1 MKLVKKL
8 AALFAAT
15 TALAFSSCNNLGLD
29 ENSFQ
34 NKVQSYFLDMTSSAA
49 VALYEI
55 APNDTVKNRAG
66 VDCVPASGEH
76 VVSFYL
82 RNPQKYR
89 FGEGNMTL
97 SLAGMVEYPS
107 SLVTIAQD
115 PNDSAKINIT
125 YSNDFLLENPLGTD
139 ISPRVELFH
148 PVSHKSFGVFDK
160 MKISSDSP
168 PPSVQLACFQ
178 RKSNGGA
185 TEDDNYVVCFFLPK
199 IKSFANSYDSSGN
212 TDVHIFYINGT
223 KKYLNINDNK
233 IYNTATVTD
242 GVWSFDDEDTSI
254 SGSAPNGLG
263 PLNPTDPEPFV
274 FDGNAED
281 YQAAYVAKYMT
292 LPETIGYYG
301 DSEVTYNFTLEDDAG
316 LAAGMTTSNKA
327 TRLTPPILLNAED
340 GAEIES
346 GTDATHCRSYAAD
359 EESMY
364 FTLRIVH
371 NGKDAEDRPCGSVK
385 INYTIT
391 EITGADVF
399 GGNDTLI
406 GTANGSATL
415 KLPKGKYDIQATASK
430 DYYITS
436 LKKEAEYV
444 QVTKPAVYYVSQT
457 GDNGNPGSKALPYKT
472 VQWAV
477 EAFKQGIHDNE
488 YPLDGICTIYVMS
501 DLCPEAE
508 TDFTADGSDTE
519 NKSLIA
525 IGGSGWA
532 ATVNIIGY
540 GGTRTIDA
548 KGIDFD
554 DSISAPVHRVMRV
567 DGGHLVLENINL
579 AGGYATK
586 ENLSKGMG
594 TGLLALNNGTTVKYT
609 GGSVYNNDTYTAR
622 GAGIYISNA
631 KVEMQDV
638 TIRDNGKRLENQG
651 GNGLCA
657 EDAADVTMTNCN
669 VIDNGVSEIMS
680 GAFSHYG
687 GGIYFNGVGAKLYIK
702 GGSIK
707 GNKLRVSGSAGVP
720 SPTNASYGGGIWMY
734 YGDLILEGVTIT
746 GNESYNGGAG
756 IYQNVYDA
764 SSGTLKIKGGA
775 GGVKTTIYDNYK
787 AGTTTQ
793 SNLYITLTSTTPV
806 GLKTITI
813 DGNIGQS
820 KIGVN
825 VPFTDT
831 FKPAA
836 GAPMVFTNGYNYL
849 TTNKKKPGEVFFAE
863 NSYGIAFGSG
873 PYEKEAAFAVSS
885 ASSYNATDYTF
896 TPTLRNDCD
905 ASVYPGATKT
915 FVINDLIGKR
925 KVAGSS
931 PVSYDSMYLDRSNL
945 TLYKMNESTPVYDPT
960 GKTVSISAALYSG
973 GTKVRDATRDASD
986 ARKFTLVAKTAG
998 NAKDLPPNNYTLKI
1012 IVEFL
1017 GATHEANIPIAIDYS
1032 AETVADYISG
1042 LSASPTNPVIVKG
1055 TVGYEYS
1062 GDYTETVA
1070 DASDGGLAKV
1080 AKAIRSKT
1088 GTGVTI
1094 DLDATGTSYVPADG
1108 TTSDPHYNPLSG
1120 YVYSYFKNCTAL
1132 HSFKMPDWMLGVLPG
1147 LFSNCSGLASV
1158 EIPGSIVS
1166 IGEDAFYYCDA
1177 LSSITFGGT
1186 SAEWKDISFGQNWRC
1201 GVTSTNKVHCAGDN
1215 TDVYFG
1221 FFEVTYI
1228 RGGSAAEDS
1237 SCTSL
1242 VSGSGTSADPYVV
1255 ESDMT
1260 KIFYDVDTDDGM
1272 FVDGNP
1278 ATGVTATVNEY
1289 GTHRLVFDRSAMGDL
1304 PDSGYWS
1311 KTIQHSGSHNVYFKV
1326 MPKVVV
1332 VVPDGFVDFK
1342 IPAEGKSFRMGYDDY
1357 DNMKTHTVT
1366 LKRNFWMCDHEV
1378 TQAEYQTVMGTNPSL
1393 FNGSDGFAPADG
1405 ETQSERPVENV
1416 SWYAAITYC
1425 NKRSIAEDLDPCY
1438 TVSGVDFRGTVTVPT
1453 IKTDAWDSATCDFT
1467 KNGYR
1472 LPTEAEWEFA
1482 ARGINFPGAQEDTS
1496 VQAWAGT
1503 YTESELVNYAWY
1515 GDSPGGSKTHAVKK
1529 DKTAGID
1536 SRNAAGIYDM
1546 TGNVHEWCWD
1556 FRANDYYADGQVDPT
1571 GPVTSSDNEKRIV
1584 RGGAFSNNALGS
1596 EVYYRFGSEPTLG
1609 TYQGFRVVRTAPN
1622 P

>member
-15 TALAFSSCNNLGLD
+15 TALAFSSCSNLGLD
-29 ENSFQ
+29 EKSFQ
-34 NKVQSYFLDMTSSAA
+34 NKVNSYFLEMTSTAA
-49 VALYEI
+49 VSLFEI
-55 APNDTVKNRAG
+55 SPDDTVKNKAG
-66 VDCVPASGEH
+66 VDCVPASGDH
-76 VVSFYL
+76 VVTFYL

-89 FGEGNMTL
+89 FGEGNMML
-97 SLAGMVEYPS
+97 QIGDMGLDYPS
-107 SLVTIAQD
+107 SLVSIAQD
-115 PNDSAKINIT
+115 PNDTAKINIT
-125 YSNDFLLENPLGTD
+125 YSQEYLLEHPLGTD
-139 ISPRVELFH
+139 ISPKVELFH
-148 PVSHKSFGVFDK
+148 PVSHASFGVFDK

-254 SGSAPNGLG
+254 SGSEPDHLG
-263 PLNPTDPEPFV
+263 ALNPTDPEPFV
-274 FDGNAED
+274 FDGHAED
-281 YQAAYVAKYMT
+281 YRDAYVPKYMT

-346 GTDATHCRSYAAD
+346 GTDATHCKSYASD

-391 EITGADVF
+391 EINGEPVF

-436 LKKEAEYV
+436 LKKEAKFV

-477 EAFKQGIHDNE
+477 GEFKQGIHDNE
-488 YPLDGICTIYVMS
+488 YPADGICTIYVMS
-501 DLCPEAE
+501 DLYPEAE
-508 TDFTADGSDTE
+508 TDFTADGSDPE

-540 GGTRTIDA
+540 GGMRTIDA

-680 GAFSHYG
+680 GGFSHYG

-707 GNKLRVSGSAGVP
+707 GNKLRVSGTAGVP

-756 IYQNVYDA
+756 IYQKIYDNDT
-764 SSGTLKIKGGA
+764 GTLTIKGGA
-775 GGVKTTIYDNYK
+775 GGVKTTIYDNYT

-793 SNLYITLTSTTPV
+793 SNLYSTLTSTTPV

-813 DGNIGQS
+813 DGNIGAS

-836 GAPMVFTNGYNYL
+836 GEPMVFTNGYNYP
-849 TTNKKKPGEVFFAE
+849 TTNKKKPAEVFFAE
-863 NSYGIAFGSG
+863 NSYGIAFGIG

-896 TPTLRNDCD
+896 TPTLRSDCVP
-905 ASVYPGATKT
+905 SVYPGATKT

-925 KVAGSS
+925 KVPGTST
-931 PVSYDSMYLDRSNL
+931 PVEYNSMYLDPSAL
-945 TLYKMNESTPVYDPT
+945 TLYTKSGTPETNVYDPT

-973 GTKVRDATRDASD
+973 GTKVRDATVDSSDAS
-986 ARKFTLVAKTAG
+986 KITLVAKTAG

-1032 AETVADYISG
+1032 AETVADYINKGLTTSG
-1042 LSASPTNPVIVKG
+1042 LYSVKVTG
-1055 TVGYEYS
+1055 TVGPGMDEDPNAS
-1062 GDYTETVA
+1062 TGDE
-1070 DASDGGLAKV
+1070 GLAKV
-1080 AKAIRSKT
+1080 AKAIYWKQGS
-1088 GTGVTI
+1088 GVTI
-1094 DLDATGTSYVPADG
+1094 DLDATGTSCVYDTAAE
-1108 TTSDPHYNPLSG
+1108 NPLHN
-1120 YVYSYFKNCTAL
+1120 YNHPYFKDCAAL
-1132 HSFKMPDWMLGVLPG
+1132 HSFKMPDWMLGVLDS
-1147 LFSNCSGLASV
+1147 LFENCGGLASV
-1158 EIPGSIVS
+1158 EIPDSVVS
-1166 IGEDAFYYCDA
+1166 VGASAFSGCTNLD
-1177 LSSITFGGT
+1177 SITFAGT
-1186 SAEWKDISFGQNWRC
+1186 SAEWKKVEFGTNWRHN
-1201 GVTSTNKVHCAGDN
+1201 VKTNEVYCAGDN
-1215 TDVYFG
+1215 TDVPFG
-1221 FFEVTYI
+1221 FFEVSYI
-1228 RGGSAAEDS
+1228 KGSPAVGSA
-1237 SCTSL
+1237 TIP
-1242 VSGSGTSADPYVV
+1242 VSGSGTEADPFIAEGSVASV
-1255 ESDMT
+1255 TLE
-1260 KIFYDVDTDDGM
+1260 VDTDDATSGYTT
-1272 FVDGNP
+1272 
-1278 ATGVTATVNEY
+1278 ATGVSCSEVGGLY
-1289 GTHRLVFDRSAMGDL
+1289 VLMFDRNSMGDL
-1304 PDSGYWS
+1304 PASGYW
-1311 KTIQHSGSHNVYFKV
+1311 TIEVNFSCGHVYFKV
-1326 MPKVVV
+1326 MPVQATPI
-1332 VVPDGFVDFK
+1332 PDDFTL
-1342 IPAEGKSFRMGYDDY
+1342 IPAGNVVGGTKFIPTTNIPFDDSHAYADFDMFKGAFREG
-1357 DNMKTHTVT
+1357 
-1366 LKRNFWMCDHEV
+1366 RNLSISQFYMCKHEV
-1378 TQAEYQTVMGTNPSL
+1378 TQEEYTAIMENNPSNYQT
-1393 FNGSDGFAPADG
+1393 DADAG
-1405 ETQSERPVENV
+1405 EIQGKRPVEYV
-1416 SWYAAITYC
+1416 SWYDAIYYC
-1425 NKRSIAEDLDPCY
+1425 NKRSLEEHLTPCY
-1438 TVSGVDFRGTVTVPT
+1438 KVNGKADPNQWSYTPHNDGEISGTVT
-1453 IKTDAWDSATCDFT
+1453 CDFNA
-1467 KNGYR
+1467 NGYR
-1472 LPTEAEWEFA
+1472 LPTEVEWEYA
-1482 ARGINFPGAQEDTS
+1482 ARGG
-1496 VQAWAGT
+1496 QAGCDAASPLIYAGT
-1503 YTESELVNYAWY
+1503 SDYAQVGTYAWY
-1515 GDSPGGSKTHAVKK
+1515 CPEWGGDYKTHQVGQKQANSL
-1529 DKTAGID
+1529 GLF
-1536 SRNAAGIYDM
+1536 DM

-1556 FRANDYYADGQVDPT
+1556 YYNDDEPSITAETPIT
-1571 GPVTSSDNEKRIV
+1571 GCETGDKRVARGGSVSDNAYLVI
-1584 RGGAFSNNALGS
+1584 S
-1596 EVYYRFGSEPTLG
+1596 YRTNPDPYNRYITI
-1609 TYQGFRVVRTAPN
+1609 GFRLVRTKE
-1622 P
+1622 

>member
-15 TALAFSSCNNLGLD
+15 TALAFSSCSNLGLD
-29 ENSFQ
+29 EKSFQ
-34 NKVQSYFLDMTSSAA
+34 NKVNSYFLEMTSTAA
-49 VALYEI
+49 VSLFEI
-55 APNDTVKNRAG
+55 APNDTVKNKAG
-66 VDCVPASGEH
+66 VDCVPASGDH
-76 VVSFYL
+76 VVTFYL

-89 FGEGNMTL
+89 FEDGNIDFR
-97 SLAGMVEYPS
+97 LADFAETWGA
-107 SLVTIAQD
+107 TIAQD

-125 YSNDFLLENPLGTD
+125 YSNDFLLENPLGAD
-139 ISPRVELFH
+139 ISPIVELFH

-178 RKSNGGA
+178 RKSNGGE
-185 TEDDNYVVCFFLPK
+185 TEDDNYVVCFYLPK
-199 IKSFANSYDSSGN
+199 IASFANSYDASGN
-212 TDVHIFYINGT
+212 TDVHTFYVNGT
-223 KKYLNINDNK
+223 KKYLNVSNNK

-254 SGSAPNGLG
+254 SGTKPANLQA
-263 PLNPTDPEPFV
+263 LNPTDPDAFV
-274 FDGNAED
+274 FTGTEAD
-281 YQAAYVAKYMT
+281 YQSAYVPKYMT

-391 EITGADVF
+391 EINGERVF

-444 QVTKPAVYYVSQT
+444 QVTKPAVYYISQT
-457 GDNGNPGSKALPYKT
+457 GDDHDPGSKAQPYKT
-472 VQWAV
+472 VQCAV

-488 YPLDGICTIYVMS
+488 YPMDGICTIYVMT
-501 DLCPEAE
+501 DLYPEAE

-548 KGIDFD
+548 NGEAFNTG
-554 DSISAPVHRVMRV
+554 SAPVHRVMRV

-586 ENLSKGMG
+586 ESLSTGNG
-594 TGLLALNNGTTVKYT
+594 TGLMAVNSGTTVKYT
-609 GGSVYNNDTYTAR
+609 GGSVYNSDTYTAH
-622 GAGIYISNA
+622 GAGIYIKNA

-651 GNGLCA
+651 GNGLCIEGA
-657 EDAADVTMTNCN
+657 GDVTMTNCN
-669 VIDNGVSEIMS
+669 VLDNGVSEIMS
-680 GAFSHYG
+680 GAFSYYG
-687 GGIYFNGVGAKLYIK
+687 GGIYINGSGAKLYIK

-720 SPTNASYGGGIWMY
+720 SPTAPSYGGGIWMY
-734 YGDLILEGVTIT
+734 WGDLTLEGVTIT

-756 IYQNVYDA
+756 IYQMYTADTN
-764 SSGTLKIKGGA
+764 SSLTIKGGA
-775 GGVKTTIYDNYK
+775 GGVKTTIYDNY
-787 AGTTTQ
+787 ATGAATQ
-793 SNLYITLTSTTPV
+793 SNVYLPTNSDATPTSH
-806 GLKTITI
+806 KMITI
-813 DGNIGQS
+813 DGNIGAS
-820 KIGVN
+820 KIGVS
-825 VPFTDT
+825 VPFTDSY
-831 FKPAA
+831 KPVA
-836 GAPMVFTNGYNYL
+836 GASKNFTSGYNYL
-849 TTNKKKPGEVFFAE
+849 TTNAKKPGEVFVAE
-863 NSYGIAFGSG
+863 NGYGIALNGV
-873 PYEKEAAFAVSS
+873 EASFAVSS
-885 ASSYNATDYTF
+885 ASSYSATDYTF
-896 TPTLRNDCD
+896 TPTLRNDC
-905 ASVYPGATKT
+905 APSVYPGATKT
-915 FVINDLIGKR
+915 FVIKDRIGKR
-925 KVAGSS
+925 KVPGTTT
-931 PVSYDSMYLDRSNL
+931 PVVYNNMFLDPSAL
-945 TLYKMNESTPVYDPT
+945 TLYTISGTPETNVYDPT

-998 NAKDLPPNNYTLKI
+998 NAKDLPPNNYTLKVF
-1012 IVEFL
+1012 VEFL
-1017 GATHEANIPIAIDYS
+1017 GIKHEANIPIAIDYS
-1032 AETVADYISG
+1032 AETVADYINKGLTTSG
-1042 LSASPTNPVIVKG
+1042 NYSVKVTG
-1055 TVGYEYS
+1055 TVGPGMDS
-1062 GDYTETVA
+1062 GVIIT
-1070 DASDGGLAKV
+1070 DGDEGLAKV
-1080 AKAIRSKT
+1080 AKAIYSKN
-1088 GTGVTI
+1088 GSGVTI
-1094 DLDATGTSYVPADG
+1094 DLDATGTSCVYDTAAE
-1108 TTSDPHYNPLSG
+1108 NPLHN
-1120 YVYSYFKNCTAL
+1120 YNHPYFKYCAAL

-1147 LFSNCSGLASV
+1147 LFSNCSGLDSV

-1177 LSSITFGGT
+1177 LRTITFGGT

-1201 GVTSTNKVHCAGDN
+1201 GVTSTNRVHCAGDN

-1255 ESDMT
+1255 EGDMT

-1272 FVDGNP
+1272 FVDSSSVP
-1278 ATGVTATVNEY
+1278 SGVTATVNEY
-1289 GTHRLVFDRSAMGDL
+1289 GTHRLAIDRDAFGDL

-1311 KTIQHSGSHNVYFKV
+1311 KTIQHSGSHNVYFKI
-1326 MPKVVV
+1326 MPKTGPA
-1332 VVPDGFVDFK
+1332 VPDGFVDFG
-1342 IPAEGKSFRMGYDDY
+1342 IPASGKTFAMGKQGASGATPH
-1357 DNMKTHTVT
+1357 NVT
-1366 LKRNFWMCDHEV
+1366 LTRNFWMCDHEV
-1378 TQAEYQTVMGTNPSL
+1378 TQAEYKAVLEIESTPS
-1393 FNGSDGFAPADG
+1393 GFTGDNL
-1405 ETQSERPVENV
+1405 PVESVTWDN
-1416 SWYAAITYC
+1416 ALAYC
-1425 NKRSIAEDLDPCY
+1425 NKKSIAEDLTPCY
-1438 TVSGVDFRGTVTVPT
+1438 KVDGKENPDQWVHDLSGNITGT
-1453 IKTDAWDSATCDFT
+1453 ITCDFNA
-1467 KNGYR
+1467 NGYR

-1482 ARGINFPGAQEDTS
+1482 ARGIGFSGAKTDT
-1496 VQAWAGT
+1496 VNNVWAGT
-1503 YTESELVNYAWY
+1503 DDSSQLGNYAWY
-1515 GDSPGGSKTHAVKK
+1515 GANAESMTHVVKTNKVADFDSK
-1529 DKTAGID
+1529 
-1536 SRNAAGIYDM
+1536 NAAGLYDM
-1546 TGNVHEWCWD
+1546 SGNVYEWCWD
-1556 FRANDYYADGQVDPT
+1556 VHGNYTSGDATDPT
-1571 GPVTSSDNEKRIV
+1571 GAMSGPNRVG
-1584 RGGAFSNNALGS
+1584 RGGSWFDSDASNCS
-1596 EVYYRFGSEPTLG
+1596 VQYRVSYDPSLSFNYL
-1609 TYQGFRVVRTAPN
+1609 GFRVVRTAPN

>member
-82 RNPQKYR
+82 RNPQKYS
-89 FGEGNMTL
+89 FGEANMML
-97 SLAGMVEYPS
+97 QIGDMGLEYPS
-107 SLVTIAQD
+107 SLVSIAQD
-115 PNDSAKINIT
+115 PNDAAKINIT
-125 YSNDFLLENPLGTD
+125 YNQEFFLDHPLGTD
-139 ISPRVELFH
+139 ISPKVELFH

-199 IKSFANSYDSSGN
+199 ITSFANSYDSSGN

-254 SGSAPNGLG
+254 SGTAPDHLG
-263 PLNPTDPEPFV
+263 ALNPTDPEPFV

-281 YQAAYVAKYMT
+281 YRDAYVPKYMT

-346 GTDATHCRSYAAD
+346 GTDATHCKSYASD

-385 INYTIT
+385 INYTIK
-391 EITGADVF
+391 EINSEPVF
-399 GGNDTLI
+399 GGNYTLI

-457 GDNGNPGSKALPYKT
+457 GDDHDPGSKAQPYKT

-477 EAFKQGIHDNE
+477 GEFKQGIHDNE
-488 YPLDGICTIYVMS
+488 YPADGICTIYVMS
-501 DLCPEAE
+501 DLYPEAE

-548 KGIDFD
+548 KGEAFNTD
-554 DSISAPVHRVMRV
+554 SAPVHRVMRV
-567 DGGHLVLENINL
+567 DSGHLVLENINL

-707 GNKLRVSGSAGVP
+707 GNKLRVSGTAGVP

-734 YGDLILEGVTIT
+734 YGDLTLEGVTIT

-756 IYQNVYDA
+756 IYQRYADVD
-764 SSGTLKIKGGA
+764 SGTLTIKGGA
-775 GGVKTTIYDNYK
+775 GGVKTTIYDNYT

-831 FKPAA
+831 YKPAA
-836 GAPMVFTNGYNYL
+836 GSPMVFTNGYNYP

-863 NSYGIAFGSG
+863 NSYGIAFGIG

-896 TPTLRNDCD
+896 TPTLRNDCA

-931 PVSYDSMYLDRSNL
+931 PVSYDSMYLNPSAL
-945 TLYKMNESTPVYDPT
+945 TLYTISGTPATNVYDPT

-1032 AETVADYISG
+1032 AETVADYINKGLTTSG
-1042 LSASPTNPVIVKG
+1042 NYSVKVTG
-1055 TVGYEYS
+1055 TVGPEYS
-1062 GDYTETVA
+1062 GGAYTETVA

-1108 TTSDPHYNPLSG
+1108 DPSAEHYNPLG
-1120 YVYSYFKNCTAL
+1120 DYVYSYFKNCTAL
-1132 HSFKMPDWMLGVLPG
+1132 HSFKMPDWMLGVLPS
-1147 LFSNCSGLASV
+1147 LFENCGGLASV
-1158 EIPGSIVS
+1158 EIPDSVVS
-1166 IGEDAFYYCDA
+1166 VGASAFSECRNLD
-1177 LSSITFGGT
+1177 SITFAGT
-1186 SAEWKDISFGQNWRC
+1186 STEWKKVEFGTNWRYN
-1201 GVTSTNKVHCAGDN
+1201 VKTNEVHCAGDN
-1215 TDVYFG
+1215 TDVPFG

-1272 FVDGNP
+1272 EVDSSSVP
-1278 ATGVTATVNEY
+1278 SGVTPDVTEY
-1289 GTHRLVFDRSAMGDL
+1289 GTHKLVFDRSAMGDL

-1311 KTIQHSGSHNVYFKV
+1311 KTIQHSGSHNVYFKI
-1326 MPKVVV
+1326 MPVTTAAVPEGFVVV
-1332 VVPDGFVDFK
+1332 EGSTVVGGNKFMDTDSNAGVFV
-1342 IPAEGKSFRMGYDDY
+1342 EGRSVAIS
-1357 DNMKTHTVT
+1357 T
-1366 LKRNFWMCDHEV
+1366 FWICDHEV
-1378 TQAEYQTVMGTNPSL
+1378 TQAEYQAVMGTNPSN
-1393 FNGSDGFAPADG
+1393 FTSSPSAG
-1405 ETQSERPVENV
+1405 ETQVNRPVEKV
-1416 SWYAAITYC
+1416 SWYDALVYC
-1425 NKRSIAEDLDPCY
+1425 NKKSIAEGLEPCY
-1438 TVSGVDFRGTVTVPT
+1438 TINVKTNPDEWGAVPT
-1453 IKTDAWDSATCDFT
+1453 SSDATWDAAICDFT
-1467 KNGYR
+1467 KSGYR
-1472 LPTEAEWEFA
+1472 LPTEAEWEYA
-1482 ARGINFPGAQEDTS
+1482 ARGGKAGCEADNPTD
-1496 VQAWAGT
+1496 WAGT
-1503 YTESELVNYAWY
+1503 DSEAELGKYAWY
-1515 GDSPGGSKTHAVKK
+1515 FSNSVSKTHEVKTNK
-1529 DKTAGID
+1529 GSGTD
-1536 SRNAAGIYDM
+1536 SANSLGIYDM
-1546 TGNVHEWCWD
+1546 SGNVFEWCWD
-1556 FRANDYYADGQVDPT
+1556 WNGSIDASTPATGVLSGSDRVNHGGSWQNAADACSVAFRNNDSPEGRV
-1571 GPVTSSDNEKRIV
+1571 
-1584 RGGAFSNNALGS
+1584 NNL
-1596 EVYYRFGSEPTLG
+1596 
-1609 TYQGFRVVRTAPN
+1609 GFRVVRTAP
-1622 P
+1622 